1 MTLAIVRPDGWNFPL
16 LLHVLGAMVFTTLL
30 AALAVILVVA
40 LRGGADRRAAL
51 VLAARTFTIGV
62 IPSYILMR
70 GAAEWILDKENADED
85 AAWIGIGYMATDVGL
100 LILIIVGVLV
110 GIATRRVK
118 REREPGRLL
127 QPAMVLT
134 LLLIATYAVALWAM
148 TTKPA

>member
-1 MTLAIVRPDGWNFPL
+1 MTVAIVRPDSWNFPL
-16 LLHVLGAMVFTTLL
+16 LLHVLGAMVFTALL

-40 LRGGADRRAAL
+40 LRGGTDRRAAL

-70 GAAEWILDKENADED
+70 GAAEWILSEEDIPDDEP
-85 AAWIGIGYMATDVGL
+85 WIGIGYIATDMGF
-100 LILIIVGVLV
+100 LILVIVGVLV

-118 REREPGRLL
+118 RDREPGRLL

-148 TTKPA
+148 TTKPT

>member
-16 LLHVLGAMVFTTLL
+16 LLHVLGAMVFTALL
-30 AALAVILVVA
+30 GALAVILVVA
-40 LRGGADRRAAL
+40 LRGGDRRATL

-70 GAAEWILDKENADED
+70 GAAEWIMSKENADED
-85 AAWIGIGYMATDVGL
+85 AAWIGIGYIATDLGL
-100 LILIIVGVLV
+100 LILIVVGVLV
-110 GIATRRVK
+110 GIATRRIK
-118 REREPGRLL
+118 RDREPGRLI